1 MIEQEV
7 PARKCLQNTLQ
18 EMKFENETEQDLNPA
33 SAIDRSVSLNELFT
47 HFGFL
52 LCKMKIAYFTRL

>member
-7 PARKCLQNTLQ
+7 TATLWNTLQ
-18 EMKFENETEQDLNPA
+18 EMKFENQTEQDLNPA
-33 SAIDRSVSLNELFT
+33 SATDCFVSLNELFT

-52 LCKMKIAYFTRL
+52 LCKMEAA